1 MLRQVS
7 WLTGRCVQSA
17 FPVLHPPVAS
27 FDSELSVHSCGG
39 SSGIAFSWGA
49 PGSLLAL
56 RTLQP

>member
-7 WLTGRCVQSA
+7 WLTGRCVLSA

-39 SSGIAFSWGA
+39 SSGIAFS
-49 PGSLLAL
+49 
-56 RTLQP
+56 